1 MIQIN
6 EIIEIAQKVCE
17 ENDLNIIID
26 ETSSFVAGNSSL
38 DSMCLIQLCLALEEK
53 SSDYDFF
60 FDWTSEKALSSMNS
74 IFRSPKS
81 LMDEFNR
88 QLLLNK

>member
-38 DSMCLIQLCLALEEK
+38 DSMCLI
-53 SSDYDFF
+53 
-60 FDWTSEKALSSMNS
+60 
-74 IFRSPKS
+74 
-81 LMDEFNR
+81 
-88 QLLLNK
+88 